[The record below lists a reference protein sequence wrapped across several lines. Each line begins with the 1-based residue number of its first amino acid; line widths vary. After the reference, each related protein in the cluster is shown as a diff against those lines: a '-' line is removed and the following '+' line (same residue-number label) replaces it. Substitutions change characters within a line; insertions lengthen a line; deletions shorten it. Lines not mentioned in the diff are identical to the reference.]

1 MEDIYEI
8 YVPEF
13 NNFINK
19 TYNDNNIC
27 KALQIL
33 ITCLPDNWI
42 SMVDISDIIKTFL
55 TYNNNIITNKHINKV
70 NEYINFNTR
79 TMNTERNI
87 HDGHIHT
94 VYTEQDNNFKYPI
107 IRTIFSHL
115 LFNWA
120 SLG

>member
-13 NNFINK
+13 NNFITK
-19 TYNDNNIC
+19 TYNDNNIY

-33 ITCLPDNWI
+33 TTCIPENWI
-42 SMVDISDIIKTFL
+42 NMEDISDIIKTFL
-55 TYNNNIITNKHINKV
+55 TYNNNIITSKHIDKI
-70 NEYINFNTR
+70 NEYINFVTI
-79 TMNTERNI
+79 TINTERNGY
-87 HDGHIHT
+87 DGQFDI
-94 VYTEQDNNFKYPI
+94 VYTEQDEHFRYPI
-107 IRTIFSHL
+107 IRIIFSYL